1 MQSFM
6 LLKIFHIS
14 LLYLYIAD
22 FKPSPWRSL
31 FKDYSVL
38 YFGSSVFKI
47 LRLLIIALF
56 SIHFFACAFYR
67 VKYES
72 AINPADVE
80 AFYVSRNVDPS
91 VMLWCLYTFVFIFC

>member
-1 MQSFM
+1 ME
-6 LLKIFHIS
+6 
-14 LLYLYIAD
+14 YYIYIYIYIYIYVYITD
-22 FKPSPWRSL
+22 VKPAPWRSL

-47 LRLLIIALF
+47 IRLLIIALF

-72 AINPADVE
+72 AISPADVE
-80 AFYVSRNVDPS
+80 AFYWSRNVDPL
-91 VMLWCLYTFVFIFC
+91 VML